1 MKASSIM
8 LLLLLLLL
16 GVLLYAPTDVDT
28 RIMKLKDLLQ
38 HTYVN
43 RSDPYK
49 LAMVGDKET
58 FRKDVIDAGYPEL
71 AEETHAKMIHLDDA
85 YVFPTDLPERDQ
97 CIKLVKEMNQL
108 ARTELPSVAYGIDF
122 GHHTCALIPTSTA
135 NRLLEAG
142 YGHLEWHGLRVY
154 V

>member
-1 MKASSIM
+1 M

-16 GVLLYAPTDVDT
+16 GYIVYPTDIDK
-28 RIMKLKDLLQ
+28 RIRQLMDLLQ
-38 HTYVN
+38 HAYVN

-58 FRKDVIDAGYPEL
+58 FRKDLIDAGHPEL
-71 AEETHAKMIHLDDA
+71 AEDAHAKMIHLDDA
-85 YVFPTDLPERDQ
+85 YVFPTNLPDRDK
-97 CIKLVKEMNQL
+97 CIKLVKEINEL
-108 ARTELPSVAYGIDF
+108 ARTELPSFAYGIDF

-135 NRLLEAG
+135 KLLFDVG

-154 V
+154 I